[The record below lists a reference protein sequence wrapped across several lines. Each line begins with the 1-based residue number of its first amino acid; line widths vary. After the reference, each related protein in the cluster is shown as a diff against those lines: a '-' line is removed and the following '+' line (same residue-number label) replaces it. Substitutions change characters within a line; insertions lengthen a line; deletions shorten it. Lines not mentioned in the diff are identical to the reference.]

1 MIEAGVDEAGRGPLA
16 GPVFS
21 AAVILDKEK
30 QNWGLNDSKKI
41 SETKR
46 ESIAQEIKEKAI
58 AWSIGISSSEEIDE
72 VNILK
77 ATLIAMKR
85 AIEGYFSVNV
95 EDVNIIKVKG
105 KTKRSRYRIRKKS
118 DWKKAYVRL
127 ADGQSIEVTS
137 E

>member
-1 MIEAGVDEAGRGPLA
+1 V
-16 GPVFS
+16 
-21 AAVILDKEK
+21 
-30 QNWGLNDSKKI
+30 KK
-41 SETKR
+41 
-46 ESIAQEIKEKAI
+46 
-58 AWSIGISSSEEIDE
+58 
-72 VNILK
+72 
-77 ATLIAMKR
+77 